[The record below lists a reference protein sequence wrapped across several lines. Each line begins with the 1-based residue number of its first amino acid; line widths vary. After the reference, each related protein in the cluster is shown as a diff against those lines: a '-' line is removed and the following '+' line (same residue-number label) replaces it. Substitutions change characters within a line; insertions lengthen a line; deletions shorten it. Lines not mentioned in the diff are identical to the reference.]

1 MYEENGVYARDSD
14 GFVLVRIRLSFGQPI
29 DSFMDRFTS
38 GWADAWAAQLNK
50 DTQWAE
56 SAKSWKWSVLI
67 RIQDQSS
74 WVLDLYKGAC
84 RSIRQA
90 EPGESA
96 DFILSADAATW
107 NRILDGEQAPM
118 VAIMQ
123 GAVKL
128 EKGSI
133 LTLGRFA
140 KSATLMLEAAMRVDG
155 PPAETPLPV
164 AVQPVGGDGEAGSAG
179 SEHHVSFRTTSG
191 RGLDHDS
198 LPMQLYQKAKKLG
211 IWDPRNLDMSAD
223 RGHWEALTDPERDV
237 LTRLLAMFQAGEEAV
252 TLDLLPLMRALAM
265 DGRLEEEIYLTTF
278 LFEEAKHVEFF
289 QRIFEEVV
297 MLDADL
303 SHFHTPS
310 YKQLF
315 YEELPLAMN
324 RLDTD
329 ASSEALIAA
338 SVTYNMV
345 VEGTLAETGYQAFY
359 SVLEDRG
366 IMPGVTEGIRLLQR
380 DESRHIA
387 FGVHLIS
394 RLINENPNLMGV
406 FQNRMADL
414 MPLAMASITELFACY
429 DPTPFGLKEEDFVQ
443 FAMDQFGKRMRRIEQ
458 VPTSG
463 QLTSE

>member
-1 MYEENGVYARDSD
+1 
-14 GFVLVRIRLSFGQPI
+14 
-29 DSFMDRFTS
+29 MDRYTIE
-38 GWADAWAAQLNK
+38 WAEAWAARLSQ

-67 RIQDQSS
+67 RVGSDSA
-74 WVLDLYKGAC
+74 WFLDLFRGEC
-84 RSIRQA
+84 RTIRVA
-90 EPGESA
+90 HSDESA
-96 DFILSADAATW
+96 DFILAADRATW
-107 NRILDGEQAPM
+107 DRILDGNLAPM

-123 GAVKL
+123 GAVSL

-140 KSATLMLEAAMRVDG
+140 KSATLLLEAAMQIDG
-155 PPAETPLPV
+155 HSAESPAPAEPI
-164 AVQPVGGDGEAGSAG
+164 AVGGDGVAGA
-179 SEHHVSFRTTSG
+179 EHHVSFRTTSG

-211 IWDPRNLDMSAD
+211 IWDPRDLDMAAD
-223 RGHWEALTDPERDV
+223 RGHWLALTDPERDV

-252 TLDLLPLMRALAM
+252 TLDLLPLMRALAL

-289 QRIFEEVV
+289 QRIIEEVV
-297 MLDADL
+297 ALDADL
-303 SHFHTPS
+303 THFHTPS

-315 YEELPLAMN
+315 YEELPKALN
-324 RLDTD
+324 RLDDD
-329 ASSEALIAA
+329 ASPEALIAA

-359 SVLEDRG
+359 TVLEDRG
-366 IMPGVTEGIRLLQR
+366 IMPGVTKGIRLLQR

-394 RLINENPNLMGV
+394 RLIEENPSLMGV
-406 FQNRMADL
+406 CQSRMSEL

-429 DPTPFGLKEEDFVQ
+429 DPMPFGLKEEDFVQ
-443 FAMDQFGKRMRRIEQ
+443 FAMDQFGKRMQRIEKGMK
-458 VPTSG
+458 VG
-463 QLTSE
+463 

>member
-1 MYEENGVYARDSD
+1 
-14 GFVLVRIRLSFGQPI
+14 
-29 DSFMDRFTS
+29 MDRFTF
-38 GWADAWAAQLNK
+38 GWADAWAAQLNQ

-67 RIQDQSS
+67 RVEDVSA
-74 WVLDLYKGAC
+74 WYLDLYRGEC
-84 RSIRQA
+84 RSIRMVDA
-90 EPGESA
+90 AESA
-96 DFILSADAATW
+96 DFILSGERTTW

-155 PPAETPLPV
+155 PPAETPLMV
-164 AVQPVGGDGEAGSAG
+164 AVQPAGGDGEAE

-223 RGHWEALTDPERDV
+223 REHWESLTDPERDV

-252 TLDLLPLMRALAM
+252 TLDLLPLMRALAL

-278 LFEEAKHVEFF
+278 LFEEAKHVELF

-303 SHFHTPS
+303 SYFHTPS

-315 YEELPLAMN
+315 YEKLPEAMN

-359 SVLEDRG
+359 TVLENRA

-387 FGVHLIS
+387 FGVHLIT
-394 RLINENPNLMGV
+394 RLIDENPDLMGV
-406 FQNRMADL
+406 FQNRMAEL

-429 DPTPFGLKEEDFVQ
+429 DPMPFGLKEEDFVQ
-443 FAMDQFGKRMRRIEQ
+443 YAMDQFGKRMRRIELG
-458 VPTSG
+458 SKAS
-463 QLTSE
+463 QLISE

>member
-1 MYEENGVYARDSD
+1 
-14 GFVLVRIRLSFGQPI
+14 
-29 DSFMDRFTS
+29 MDRFTAE
-38 GWADAWAAQLNK
+38 WADAWAAQLSQ
-50 DTQWAE
+50 DTPWAN
-56 SAKSWKWSVLI
+56 SAKSWKWSVLV
-67 RIQDQSS
+67 RVENTSA
-74 WVLDLYKGAC
+74 WYLDLYRGEC
-84 RSIRQA
+84 RSIRMA
-90 EPGESA
+90 EEGESA
-96 DFILSADAATW
+96 DFILNAERATW
-107 NRILDGEQAPM
+107 DRILDGDQAPM

-140 KSATLMLEAAMRVDG
+140 KSATLMLEAAMRIDG
-155 PPAETPLPV
+155 TPAESPSSV
-164 AVQPVGGDGEAGSAG
+164 AVQSVGGDGAAG

-191 RGLDHDS
+191 GGLDHDS

-211 IWDPRNLDMSAD
+211 IWDPRDLDMSAD

-252 TLDLLPLMRALAM
+252 TLDLLPLMRALAL

-297 MLDADL
+297 MLDSDL
-303 SHFHTPS
+303 SHYHTPS

-315 YEELPLAMN
+315 YEELPQALN
-324 RLDTD
+324 RLDDD
-329 ASSEALIAA
+329 ASPEALIAA

-359 SVLEDRG
+359 TVLEDNG

-387 FGVHLIS
+387 FGVHLIR
-394 RLINENPNLMGV
+394 RLIDENPDLMSV
-406 FQNRMADL
+406 FQSRMAAL

-429 DPTPFGLKEEDFVQ
+429 DPMPFGLKEEDFVQ

-458 VPTSG
+458 GLGTGEVTG
-463 QLTSE
+463 

>member
-1 MYEENGVYARDSD
+1 MNRYTIE
-14 GFVLVRIRLSFGQPI
+14 
-29 DSFMDRFTS
+29 
-38 GWADAWAAQLNK
+38 WAEAWAARLNQ

-56 SAKSWKWSVLI
+56 SAKGWKWTVLI
-67 RIQDQSS
+67 RVGSDSA
-74 WVLDLYKGAC
+74 WFLDLFKGEC
-84 RSIRQA
+84 RGIRA
-90 EPGESA
+90 ARPEDSA
-96 DFILSADAATW
+96 DFVLAAERPIW
-107 NRILDGEQAPM
+107 DRILDGSQAPM

-140 KSATLMLEAAMRVDG
+140 KSSTLLLEAAMQVDG
-155 PPAETPLPV
+155 RLAKSPV
-164 AVQPVGGDGEAGSAG
+164 PSEPTVVGGDGAVG

-211 IWDPRNLDMSAD
+211 IWDPRDLDMSAD
-223 RGHWEALTDPERDV
+223 RGHWQSLTDSERDV

-252 TLDLLPLMRALAM
+252 TLDLLPLMRALAL

-289 QRIFEEVV
+289 QRIFAEVV
-297 MLDADL
+297 ALDADL
-303 SHFHTPS
+303 THFHTPS

-315 YEELPLAMN
+315 YEELPKALN
-324 RLDTD
+324 RLDDD
-329 ASSEALIAA
+329 ASPEALITA
-338 SVTYNMV
+338 SITYNMV

-359 SVLEDRG
+359 TVLEERG
-366 IMPGVTEGIRLLQR
+366 IMPGVTKGIRLLQR

-394 RLINENPNLMGV
+394 RLIEENPSLMGV
-406 FQNRMADL
+406 FQSRMSEL

-429 DPTPFGLKEEDFVQ
+429 DPMPFGLKEEDFVQ
-443 FAMDQFGKRMRRIEQ
+443 FAMDQFGKRMQRIEKGVQ
-458 VPTSG
+458 VG
-463 QLTSE
+463 

>member
-1 MYEENGVYARDSD
+1 
-14 GFVLVRIRLSFGQPI
+14 
-29 DSFMDRFTS
+29 MDRFTT
-38 GWADAWAAQLNK
+38 GWADAWAARLNE
-50 DTQWAE
+50 DTPWAE
-56 SAKSWKWSVLI
+56 SAKGWKWSVLI
-67 RIQDQSS
+67 RVGDESA
-74 WVLDLYKGAC
+74 WYLDLYRGEC
-84 RSIRQA
+84 RSIRRA
-90 EPGESA
+90 DSGTTA
-96 DFILSADAATW
+96 DFILAADRATW
-107 NRILDGEQAPM
+107 DCILDGDQAPM

-128 EKGSI
+128 EKGSV

-140 KSATLMLEAAMRVDG
+140 KSSTLLLEAAMRVDG
-155 PPAETPLPV
+155 RPAQSSAP
-164 AVQPVGGDGEAGSAG
+164 AQPIAVGGDGSAG
-179 SEHHVSFRTTSG
+179 PEHHVSFRTTSG

-211 IWDPRNLDMSAD
+211 IWDPRDLDMSSD
-223 RGHWEALTDPERDV
+223 RGHWLALTDPERDV

-252 TLDLLPLMRALAM
+252 TLDLLPLMRALAL

-297 MLDADL
+297 ALDADL
-303 SHFHTPS
+303 THFHTPS

-315 YEELPLAMN
+315 YEELPKALN
-324 RLDTD
+324 RLDDD
-329 ASSEALIAA
+329 ASPEALIAA

-359 SVLEDRG
+359 TVLEDRG

-387 FGVHLIS
+387 FGVHLIG
-394 RLINENPNLMGV
+394 RLIEENPALMGV
-406 FQNRMADL
+406 FQSRMSEL

-429 DPTPFGLKEEDFVQ
+429 DPMPFGLKEEDFVQ
-443 FAMDQFGKRMRRIEQ
+443 FAMDQFGKRMQRIEKGMQ
-458 VPTSG
+458 VG
-463 QLTSE
+463 

>member
-1 MYEENGVYARDSD
+1 
-14 GFVLVRIRLSFGQPI
+14 
-29 DSFMDRFTS
+29 MDRFSTE
-38 GWADAWAAQLNK
+38 WADAWAAELNQ
-50 DTQWAE
+50 DTEW
-56 SAKSWKWSVLI
+56 SASSNGWKWPLLI
-67 RIQDQSS
+67 RVTDHSA
-74 WVLDLYKGAC
+74 WLLDLYRGEC
-84 RSIRQA
+84 RSIKRSDGA
-90 EPGESA
+90 DRA
-96 DFILSADAATW
+96 DFILQADEATW
-107 NRILDGEQAPM
+107 NRILDGDQAPM

-140 KSATLMLEAAMRVDG
+140 KSATLMLEAAMR
-155 PPAETPLPV
+155 AEGQTAAAPSPI
-164 AVQPVGGDGEAGSAG
+164 AEEPIGGDGAAG

-211 IWDPRNLDMSAD
+211 IWDPRDLDMSAD
-223 RGHWEALTDPERDV
+223 RGHWMALSEEERDV

-252 TLDLLPLMRALAM
+252 TLDLLPLMRALAL

-315 YEELPLAMN
+315 YEELPAALN

-359 SVLEDRG
+359 TVLEDNG

-387 FGVHLIS
+387 FGVHLIR
-394 RLINENPNLMGV
+394 RLIEENPSLMSV
-406 FQNRMADL
+406 FQARMSEL

-429 DPTPFGLKEEDFVQ
+429 DPMPFGLKEKEFVQ

-458 VPTSG
+458 GLRIDDPAG
-463 QLTSE
+463 